1 VADGRSLETLT
12 AEDFRDIKGSWF
24 QLTIDHPE
32 KERHVAFQLEL
43 VDVTQVADG
52 PSGTFRRPFA
62 VLFHGPMQPVLPQ
75 AIYRLE
81 HDKLGALELFIV
93 PVGPEEPS
101 DPGQRP
107 TAMRYEAVFG

>member
-1 VADGRSLETLT
+1 VANDRSLETLT
-12 AEDFRDIKGSWF
+12 AEDFRDIAGTRF

-32 KERHVAFQLEL
+32 REGRGAFQLEL
-43 VDVTQVADG
+43 ADVTQAAGG
-52 PSGTFRRPFA
+52 PSNTFRKPFA

-81 HDKLGALELFIV
+81 HDKLGVLELFIV
-93 PVGPEEPS
+93 PIGPDEPS